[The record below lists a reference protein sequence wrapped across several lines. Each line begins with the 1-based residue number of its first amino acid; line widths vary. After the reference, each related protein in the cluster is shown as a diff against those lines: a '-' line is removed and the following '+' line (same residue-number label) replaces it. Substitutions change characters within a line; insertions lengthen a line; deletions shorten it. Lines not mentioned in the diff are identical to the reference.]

1 MGQNRTQLNMQNL
14 TALSL
19 RDKIRIVWELSVPGI
34 LAQISEI
41 AMQYIDSAMVGSLGA
56 DASAS
61 IGLVSSST
69 WLIGGLISAAAGGFN
84 VQIAH
89 ASGAG
94 DHLRARRVMKCA
106 LISTLVFSLILCAAA
121 VFLSPFLPR
130 FLGGSEEIIPMA
142 AAYFGIFALFIP
154 VREMF
159 YLHVGAL
166 QCTGNMK
173 TPGILSAAMC
183 GFDVV
188 FNYFLIFPTHRTA
201 VGVTMPGAGLGV
213 AGAALGT
220 AFSYVVMMIAAIIC
234 VWKSSPVLSL
244 KYGVRRGEESAVRI
258 GLPIALEQTAMCSAQ
273 VYTTR
278 IVSPLGTNALAA
290 NSFAV
295 TAEALCYMPG
305 YGIQGAATTLV
316 GQAYGARRKDLVR
329 SFGWLTTLMGMAIMS
344 LCGMAMYFLCPYV
357 FAFLTP
363 VKEVRELGVKVLRI
377 ELFAEP
383 MFGASI
389 VSAGALRGVGDT
401 LIPAAMSLVSIWGV
415 RVTLASF
422 LAPRIGLEG
431 AWIAMCIELTFRG
444 IIFLIRLARQKDFR
458 KNSSL

>member
-1 MGQNRTQLNMQNL
+1 MQNL

-220 AFSYVVMMIAAIIC
+220 AFSYVVMMIAAMIC

-244 KYGVRRGEESAVRI
+244 KYGVRRGEESKSHSSRDQFRGILGSAVRI

-295 TAEALCYMPG
+295 TA
-305 YGIQGAATTLV
+305 